1 MFWLLF
7 VSDDYD
13 IGRSGMVVFTGALG
27 GLVVAVWILGCGVGR
42 LVLWAVGASNGA
54 EWDYCGAGSGCT
66 SGETVGLSLL
76 VPAAIAGFVGWRML
90 RGNRR
95 N

>member
-1 MFWLLF
+1 MGS
-7 VSDDYD
+7 VP
-13 IGRSGMVVFTGALG
+13 IVVRRTLGALLLVFASMLG
-27 GLVVAVWILGCGVGR
+27 GIGL
-42 LVLWAVGASNGA
+42 LWAVGASNGA